1 MNDAAPCEFE
11 IPKETVRSQ
20 AVQIAA
26 SILRGRLNVEAAE
39 ICRTAKVAVFLV
51 DQIYEEV
58 EKLYD
63 DIDE

>member
-1 MNDAAPCEFE
+1 MNEETPCEFE
-11 IPKETVRSQ
+11 IPKETIRSQ

-26 SILRGRLNVEAAE
+26 SILRGRLNVGSAE
-39 ICRTAKVAVFLV
+39 ICRTAKAAVFLV

-63 DIDE
+63 DTDE